1 MRTLQTFSDGG
12 ARGNPGPAAIG
23 VVLCDEHGKV
33 LQEASKT
40 IGERTNN
47 QAEYEA
53 LLLALELAHQQKA
66 RHLRCHADSELM
78 IYQVQGLYRIKNLHL
93 RELAEK
99 VKSSAARFDSVTF
112 RQIPREHPM
121 IARADKLLN
130 QTLNKA
136 GAAAPFRAL
145 KTDFIQKEMF

>member
-1 MRTLQTFSDGG
+1 MLTLQTYSDGG

-33 LQEASKT
+33 LQEASRT

-53 LLLALELAHQQKA
+53 LLLALDLALQRKA
-66 RHLRCHADSELM
+66 KRLRCHADSELLV
-78 IYQVQGLYRIKNLHL
+78 YQIQGHYRIKNLEL
-93 RELAEK
+93 KALAEK
-99 VKSSAARFDSVTF
+99 VKSLVARFESVIF
-112 RQIPREHPM
+112 KQIPREHPM

-136 GAAAPFRAL
+136 KAKAP
-145 KTDFIQKEMF
+145 